1 MSSTPQHLHLAARLR
16 VRPTLVACGAFL
28 ALLATSPAGATSAP
42 GVVRAALAPGK
53 INHILVIELENEGY
67 AATFGPGSPATYLNG
82 TLRPKG
88 ELLENYYATGH
99 ASLDNYIAQVS
110 GQAPTPD
117 TQADCADNGFAFADV
132 TPGTPDA
139 DHVLNPGQVD
149 GQGCVYPAAVPTIA
163 SQLDAKIPPNKT
175 THVAAWRAY
184 QQDMGNTPTRDGG
197 TVDTSG
203 GTDCAHPAIGA
214 TDTAEVATPADQYTS
229 RHNPFVWFHSV
240 IDNTAECNAN
250 VVPLGT
256 LGTNGT
262 PSPSGHLA
270 QDLRNERTTPR
281 FGFITPNLC
290 DDGHDG
296 TCAGPNSTGGHVG
309 GLTGADQFLHAWMPL
324 ILGSPAY
331 RHGDMLVV
339 VTFDEADLGGAGA
352 GAACCNESSGPNT
365 HAPGNAGAST
375 DSAAPGGGQIGAL
388 LLSAKYVTPGSTD
401 TTGSYNHYSALRS
414 YEDIL
419 GLTTGGVDGEG
430 HLGYA
435 AAKGLVPF
443 GTDVFPAKLSGGARA
458 KK

>member
-1 MSSTPQHLHLAARLR
+1 MLAARLR
-16 VRPTLVACGAFL
+16 VLTTLVACGALL
-28 ALLATSPAGATSAP
+28 ALLASSPAGAKSAP
-42 GVVRAALAPGK
+42 GVARAALPPGK

-67 AATFGPGSPATYLNG
+67 AATFGPSSPATYLNG

-139 DHVLNPGQVD
+139 DQVLNPGQVD
-149 GQGCVYPAAVPTIA
+149 GQGCVYPTAVPTIA
-163 SQLDAKIPPNKT
+163 SQLDAKTPPNKT
-175 THVAAWRAY
+175 THVAVWRAY
-184 QQDMGNTPTRDGG
+184 EQDMGNTPTRDGG
-197 TVDTSG
+197 PMDPSG

-262 PSPSGHLA
+262 PPPSGHLA
-270 QDLRNERTTPR
+270 QDLRSERTTPR

-290 DDGHDG
+290 NDGHDG

-309 GLTGADQFLHAWMPL
+309 GLTGADQFLHSWMPL

-331 RHGDMLVV
+331 KHGDMLVV
-339 VTFDEADLGGAGA
+339 VTFDEADLGGATA

-430 HLGYA
+430 HIGYA

-443 GTDVFPAKLSGGARA
+443 GTDVFPAKLSGGASA